1 MKKLIWQKKISDFLL
16 QQEGTGA
23 DCKMAQN
30 ELLVMMKI
38 FYILIFGSMDTIHL
52 SCSFEVYT

>member
-1 MKKLIWQKKISDFLL
+1 MKKLIWQKKISDFFLR
-16 QQEGTGA
+16 QEGTGA

-38 FYILIFGSMDTIHL
+38 FYILIFGSMDTVCTFVMFI
-52 SCSFEVYT
+52 